1 MPFGPERRLFRLNML
16 GSRAIDRQVDDEI
29 RFHIEERTE
38 QLVAAGLSPRE
49 ARLSAERM
57 FGDMDRTRHFLRA
70 STRRREGRMQ
80 RTERL
85 ARIAQDARYAFRQM
99 RRERGFTV
107 VAVLTLAIGIAAN
120 AIMFGVV
127 DRLLLRPPAH
137 VRDAD
142 RVARVL
148 VTRWVRGTD
157 ELGAEV
163 SYRRFVEMRNAVRDV
178 VDLAAMG
185 TGHTMIGRASD
196 TERVVGGFAS
206 QNFFPLTGVR
216 PALGRFFT
224 PDEDR
229 PPEGTRVAVLG
240 HGLWM
245 RRFGGDPDVLG
256 QSLRVGSA
264 DFTIVGVAPPDF
276 AGLGLQPVD
285 VWVPA
290 TTIRTEM
297 DWLQPDWWNTHN
309 FTWATMVA
317 RLRPGAT
324 PEQATAALTTAL
336 AHSVAVEGTEFPQR
350 AWPKEASPPRAELAP
365 LLSARGPNPS
375 EIARISIWLAGVAA
389 VVLLIACANVA
400 NLLLVRGL
408 QRRREIAVRLALG
421 AGRGRLLGQLLV
433 ESLILAALGGAAG
446 LLLAHWAG
454 SAIRGI
460 LMPSAAWTG
469 ALHDPRV
476 LAFTA
481 AATLATG
488 LLAGLVP
495 ALQSSR
501 PDLTSALKTGTR
513 EGGGRASSLRGVLLV
528 AQAALAVVLL
538 VGAGL
543 FVRSLHNIRTAD
555 LGIDAARLVIAE
567 VEYRGAEPPTVEGRA
582 AHNATLL
589 DALRRTPGVESAT
602 TSLSVPF
609 NMSTSTSLA
618 TVHSDSAQTQGRFLM
633 NGVGPDYFRTMGMQV
648 VRGRP
653 LTNEDRA
660 GSPNVVVVTESMAA
674 ALWPGENPLGQCLR
688 VGGTKS
694 PCSEVVGIARN
705 AVHDDLTGIGE
716 TMQYWFPESQRQ
728 GNSGGV
734 NAFFA
739 RVRGEPDATVAS
751 VRAAMQE
758 HLSGDASVR
767 VRAFGELIEPQQRPW
782 RLGATMFSAF
792 GLLALLIAAIGL
804 YGVIAYQV
812 GQRTHEIGV
821 RMALGA
827 RSGDLT
833 RMVLWEGL
841 RLTMIG
847 LALGAA
853 VALAAGRWV
862 APLLFGVSPFD
873 PAVYA
878 GVIATLSVVAIVACL
893 VPAMRA
899 AGVDPSSALRAD

>member
-1 MPFGPERRLFRLNML
+1 MPFGPTRRLLRLNLL
-16 GSRAIDRQVDDEI
+16 GPRAIERQVDDEI
-29 RFHIEERTE
+29 RFHLEERTQ
-38 QLVAAGLSPRE
+38 QLIAAGARPDE
-49 ARLSAERM
+49 ARAAAERM
-57 FGDMDRTRHFLRA
+57 FGDMDTTRRFLRA

-80 RTERL
+80 RSERL
-85 ARIAQDARYAFRQM
+85 ATIAQDARYALRQM
-99 RRERGFTV
+99 RRERGFTI
-107 VAVLTLAIGIAAN
+107 VAVFTLAIGIAAN

-142 RVARVL
+142 RVSRVM
-148 VTRWVRGTD
+148 VTRWVRGST

-163 SYRRFVEMRNAVRDV
+163 SYRRFAELRHAVREV
-178 VDLAAMG
+178 ADLAAIG
-185 TGHTMIGRASD
+185 AGYTMVGRGAS
-196 TERVVGGFAS
+196 TERLIGGFVS
-206 QNFFPLTGVR
+206 HNFFPLTGVR
-216 PALGRFFT
+216 PEIGRFFT

-229 PPEGTRVAVLG
+229 TPDGTNVAVIG

-245 RRFGGDPDVLG
+245 RRYGGDPGVLG
-256 QSLRVGSA
+256 QPLRIGTA
-264 DFTIVGVAPPDF
+264 DFTIVGVAPSGF
-276 AGLGLQPVD
+276 TGLGSQPIE
-285 VWVPA
+285 VWIPA
-290 TTIRTEM
+290 TTIRTEF

-309 FTWATMVA
+309 FTWATMIA
-317 RLRPGAT
+317 RLRPGIT
-324 PEQATAALTTAL
+324 PDRTTAALSA
-336 AHSVAVEGTEFPQR
+336 AFGHSVDVEGTEFPQR
-350 AWPKEASPPRAELAP
+350 AWPKNAPPPRAELTP
-365 LLSARGPNPS
+365 LLAARGPNPS
-375 EIARISIWLAGVAA
+375 EVARISMWLAGVAA

-433 ESLILAALGGAAG
+433 ESLILATLGGAVG
-446 LLLAHWAG
+446 LLLAHWGG

-460 LMPSAAWTG
+460 LMPTAAWSG

-476 LAFTA
+476 LVFTA
-481 AATLATG
+481 VATLATG
-488 LLAGLVP
+488 LLAGVVP

-513 EGGGRASSLRGVLLV
+513 EGGGRASRVRGGLLV

-555 LGIDAARLVIAE
+555 LGIDASRLLVAE
-567 VEYRGAEPPTVEGRA
+567 VEYRGGEPPTVEGRA
-582 AHNATLL
+582 AHNATLV
-589 DALRRTPGVESAT
+589 DALRGTPGVESAT
-602 TSLSVPF
+602 TSLSIPF
-609 NMSTSTSLA
+609 NMSTSTRLA
-618 TVHSDSAQTQGRFLM
+618 TVHSDSAQTQGRFLL
-633 NGVGPDYFRTMGMQV
+633 NAVGPDYFSTMGMEV
-648 VRGRP
+648 IRGRP

-660 GSPNVVVVTESMAA
+660 GSPNVVVVSEAMAA
-674 ALWPGENPLGQCLR
+674 SLWPGEDALGQCLR
-688 VGGTKS
+688 VGGPER

-716 TMQYWFPESQRQ
+716 TTQYWFPESQRQ
-728 GNSGGV
+728 GDNGGT

-739 RVRGEPDATVAS
+739 RVRGEPGLTLANA
-751 VRAAMQE
+751 REAMQQQ
-758 HLSGDASVR
+758 LSGDASVR
-767 VRAFGELIEPQQRPW
+767 VRAFGELLEPEQRPW

-841 RLTMIG
+841 RLTMVG

-853 VALAAGRWV
+853 VALASGRWM

-878 GVIATLSVVAIVACL
+878 GVVATLFVVAIVACL

>member
-1 MPFGPERRLFRLNML
+1 MPLGPARRLLRLNML
-16 GSRAIDRQVDDEI
+16 GPRAIGRQVDDEI

-38 QLVAAGLSPRE
+38 QLIAAGLRPDE
-49 ARLSAERM
+49 ARASAERM
-57 FGDMDRTRHFLRA
+57 FGDMDRTRQFLLA

-80 RTERL
+80 RSERV

-99 RRERGFTV
+99 RRERGFTL
-107 VAVLTLAIGIAAN
+107 VAVMTLAIGIAAN

-142 RVARVL
+142 RVRRVM
-148 VTRWVRGTD
+148 VTRWVRGSG
-157 ELGAEV
+157 ELVAEV
-163 SYRRFVEMRNAVRDV
+163 SYRRFVEVRNAVRDV
-178 VDLAAMG
+178 ADVAAVG
-185 TGHTMIGRASD
+185 SGYTMVGRGAD
-196 TERVVGGFAS
+196 AERVVGGYAS
-206 QNFFPLTGVR
+206 HNFFALTGVQ
-216 PALGRFFT
+216 PVIGRFFT
-224 PDEDR
+224 PDEDQ
-229 PPEGTRVAVLG
+229 PPDGTKVAVLG
-240 HGLWM
+240 HALWM
-245 RRFGGDPDVLG
+245 RRFGGDRAALG
-256 QSLRVGSA
+256 QSIRFGSA
-264 DFTIVGVAPPDF
+264 DFTIVGVAPRDF
-276 AGLGLQPVD
+276 AGLGLQPID

-290 TTIRTEM
+290 TAIRTDM
-297 DWLQPDWWNTHN
+297 DWLEPDWWNAHN
-309 FTWATMVA
+309 FSWATMIA
-317 RLRPGAT
+317 RLRPGVT
-324 PEQATAALTTAL
+324 PERATAALTAAY

-350 AWPKEASPPRAELAP
+350 AWPRDAQAPRTELTS
-365 LLSARGPNPS
+365 LLAARGPNPS
-375 EIARISIWLAGVAA
+375 DIARISMWLAGVAA
-389 VVLLIACANVA
+389 IVLLIACANVA

-421 AGRGRLLGQLLV
+421 AGRGRLLAQLLV
-433 ESLILAALGGAAG
+433 ESLILAAFGGAAG

-460 LMPSAAWTG
+460 LMPSAAWSG
-469 ALHDPRV
+469 ALQDPRV

-481 AATLATG
+481 VATLATG
-488 LLAGLVP
+488 IFAGVVP

-501 PDLTSALKTGTR
+501 PDLTSSLKTGTR
-513 EGGGRASSLRGVLLV
+513 EGGGRASRLRGILLV

-543 FVRSLHNIRTAD
+543 FVRSLHNIRTAE
-555 LGIDAARLVIAE
+555 LGIDASRLLIAE
-567 VEYRGAEPPTVEGRA
+567 IDYRGAEPPTVEGRA
-582 AHNATLL
+582 AHNAVVL
-589 DALRRTPGVESAT
+589 DALRQTPGVEAAT
-602 TSLSVPF
+602 TSLSIPF
-609 NMSTSTSLA
+609 NRSASTRLA
-618 TVHSDSAQTQGRFLM
+618 TIHSDSAQKEGRFLM
-633 NGVGPDYFRTMGMQV
+633 NGVGPDYFRTMGMEV

-674 ALWPGENPLGQCLR
+674 KLWPGENALGQCLR
-688 VGGTKS
+688 VGGPDS

-705 AVHDDLTGIGE
+705 TVHDDLTGVGE

-728 GNSGGV
+728 GNNGGV
-734 NAFFA
+734 SAYFA
-739 RVRGEPDATVAS
+739 RVRGEPGQILDN
-751 VRAAMQE
+751 VREAMQAE
-758 HLSGDASVR
+758 LSGDASVR
-767 VRAFGELIEPQQRPW
+767 VRAFGELIEPEQRPW
-782 RLGATMFSAF
+782 RLGATMFTAF

-847 LALGAA
+847 LALGA
-853 VALAAGRWV
+853 VAAAASGRWV

-878 GVIATLSVVAIVACL
+878 GVVATLLVVAIVACL